1 MHGEHDSERR
11 EKFSAARADCKAR
24 IGLKF
29 QGLLSDGQNKAWS
42 FDIVYRILEVSPTES
57 LIFFIY
63 LFFCPAGRKVGIPHR
78 ARVPH
83 GTALTRGFKECL
95 KTDRV
100 TLPGHPLLSNNIGGR
115 NSKIVNDGH

>member
-11 EKFSAARADCKAR
+11 ENFSAARADLKAR

-57 LIFFIY
+57 I
-63 LFFCPAGRKVGIPHR
+63 
-78 ARVPH
+78 
-83 GTALTRGFKECL
+83 E
-95 KTDRV
+95 
-100 TLPGHPLLSNNIGGR
+100 
-115 NSKIVNDGH
+115 